1 MYALLDSYLLEL
13 ESQAST
19 RCEKVWAPRP
29 RSRPAVHVAGGRMLW
44 LLFLTSGLVTGRGRA
59 PPRALPSA
67 QRMVAPSVPFGLRPA
82 AAALEVLSMDSY
94 VMIAGAQACG
104 LASAAD
110 AASQAALLGTVDPH
124 HVAAMGT
131 LAFTVSGSLNA
142 LWLQFLEEKT
152 PGASFQACASKTAC
166 DFACCATLFN
176 SAYLGFVP
184 VLTALY
190 AGVAFDEAWALC
202 GWTKAGFQ
210 SAMMLEAITF
220 TPYNMIAFR
229 AVPPRLRPL
238 SSALLSATCAIVVSG
253 LTLGID
259 WLQ

>member
-1 MYALLDSYLLEL
+1 
-13 ESQAST
+13 
-19 RCEKVWAPRP
+19 
-29 RSRPAVHVAGGRMLW
+29 VAGGRMLR
-44 LLFLTSGLVTGRGRA
+44 LLCLTSALVTGRGRA
-59 PPRALPSA
+59 PFRASPSA
-67 QRMVAPSVPFGLRPA
+67 HRMMASSVPLGLRPA
-82 AAALEVLSMDSY
+82 AAALEALSADSY
-94 VMIAGAQACG
+94 VMIAGAQACC

-110 AASQAALLGTVDPH
+110 AASQAVLLGAVDFH
-124 HVAAMGT
+124 HTAAMGT

-142 LWLQFLEEKT
+142 LWLDFLEEKT
-152 PGASFQACASKTAC
+152 PGASIQACASKTAC

-176 SAYLGFVP
+176 SAYLGLVP

-190 AGVAFDEAWALC
+190 AGAAFDEAWTLF

-220 TPYNMIAFR
+220 MPYNMIAFR

-253 LTLGID
+253 LTLGVD

>member
-1 MYALLDSYLLEL
+1 MALAEREWGTCS
-13 ESQAST
+13 SI
-19 RCEKVWAPRP
+19 
-29 RSRPAVHVAGGRMLW
+29 
-44 LLFLTSGLVTGRGRA
+44 
-59 PPRALPSA
+59 AL
-67 QRMVAPSVPFGLRPA
+67 RL
-82 AAALEVLSMDSY
+82 
-94 VMIAGAQACG
+94 AQACG

-190 AGVAFDEAWALC
+190 AGVAFDEAWAL
-202 GWTKAGFQ
+202 
-210 SAMMLEAITF
+210 LEA
-220 TPYNMIAFR
+220 AW
-229 AVPPRLRPL
+229 
-238 SSALLSATCAIVVSG
+238 ALLAEVLAPGAGPEALVLEPSFYAHALARPADAAAARG
-253 LTLGID
+253 RHAGRGRL
-259 WLQ
+259 